1 MYNVEN
7 HRWIKFATMHF
18 TEVAARWLQS
28 VEVRL
33 QSASWDEFARMLLD
47 RFGREQQEL
56 MLRQLFNIRQVGVV
70 SEYVDQFSMLVDQL
84 TAYGHSTDSL
94 YFTM

>member
-1 MYNVEN
+1 
-7 HRWIKFATMHF
+7 MHF
-18 TEVAARWLQS
+18 TKAAARWLQS
-28 VEVRL
+28 MEVRL
-33 QSASWDEFARMLLD
+33 RSASWDEFARMLLD
-47 RFGREQQEL
+47 RFGTEQQEL

-84 TAYGHSTDSL
+84 TAYGHSTDLL